1 MPLQPILNEDLFLPS
16 SEKEDQRS
24 TYDKNSAF
32 NNVIPIIGNLELS
45 NDESA
50 AQLNKY

>member
-1 MPLQPILNEDLFLPS
+1 MPLQPILNEDLFPPS

-32 NNVIPIIGNLELS
+32 NNVLIGNLELS